1 MPKLGEKK
9 GRRKSEKKKQDS
21 KCKKGGKGKD
31 EGIESSR
38 ERQRLCVYM
47 CE

>member
-9 GRRKSEKKKQDS
+9 GRRKSEKKEQDL

-31 EGIESSR
+31 EVIESSR
-38 ERQRLCVYM
+38 EWERLCVYM

>member
-1 MPKLGEKK
+1 MPKPWEKK
-9 GRRKSEKKKQDS
+9 GRRKSEKKKQVL

-38 ERQRLCVYM
+38 ERERLCVYM